1 MSEHDAT
8 LDSSPSLKSKVHPL
22 TARINQRV
30 GCGNSQLVTF
40 VVAGF
45 MLLCDGQEMLVM
57 SLVNTRLK
65 DVWKLSASAEGT
77 LGSCVFGGV
86 LIGSVIR

>member
-1 MSEHDAT
+1 MT
-8 LDSSPSLKSKVHPL
+8 RRLNDS
-22 TARINQRV
+22 V

-40 VVAGF
+40 LVAAF

-65 DVWKLSASAEGT
+65 DVWGLSASAEGT
-77 LGSCVFGGV
+77 LGSCVFVGV
-86 LIGSVIR
+86 LVGSIASGIAADTYGRKPTIIFFT